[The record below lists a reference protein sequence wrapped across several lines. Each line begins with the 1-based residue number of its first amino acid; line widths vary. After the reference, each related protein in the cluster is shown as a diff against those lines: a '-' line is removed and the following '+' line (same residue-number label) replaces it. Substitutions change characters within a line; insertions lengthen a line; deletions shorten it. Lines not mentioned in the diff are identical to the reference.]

1 MAMKPAGKAIVA
13 AVVVLGALAGAHFGG
28 VFDKLKKQGETVQA
42 APVVEQVVPAPAVVA
57 QPEPVAA
64 APAASPAPAPV
75 ATTQPSGPTARQSD
89 AFDQLIRQSGT
100 K

>member
-13 AVVVLGALAGAHFGG
+13 ALVVLGAIAGAHFGG
-28 VFDKLKKQGETVQA
+28 VFDKLKKQGETVQT
-42 APVVEQVVPAPAVVA
+42 APIVEQVAPASAVVT

-64 APAASPAPAPV
+64 TPVAPPAPTSIPQPINSPV
-75 ATTQPSGPTARQSD
+75 RQAD
-89 AFDQLIRQSGT
+89 ALDQLIRQSGT